1 VGVIIG
7 SPNSALEAAGNWSSW
22 KPELSRSRGI
32 SSWQTLMRFLMMS
45 DFPAFVY
52 RSKTMEFTFM
62 YRIVLIHSFQAK
74 KFGMSFLF
82 ALKDTG
88 AIGCWN

>member
-1 VGVIIG
+1 
-7 SPNSALEAAGNWSSW
+7 
-22 KPELSRSRGI
+22 
-32 SSWQTLMRFLMMS
+32 MMS